1 MSAYKQEIS
10 TALVTSRI
18 LVTLHSLIMFL
29 LTINSHFLSLLH
41 TNIDFAAEL
50 ESVKITNKAQAG
62 SFIQF
67 SE

>member
-18 LVTLHSLIMFL
+18 LVTLHSLIMFH

-67 SE
+67 SV